1 MKKNILKI
9 LKKNKIKDEEENIIV
24 DSLEFIRLIVD
35 LEESYKIK
43 FDDEDL
49 ILENFSSINRIIEI
63 IKKRK
68 LLNYKNY
75 LNQKIKV
82 KVENL

>member
-43 FDDEDL
+43 FDAKYS
-49 ILENFSSINRIIEI
+49 IPKFSSAV
-63 IKKRK
+63 
-68 LLNYKNY
+68 L
-75 LNQKIKV
+75 
-82 KVENL
+82 

>member
-35 LEESYKIK
+35 LDNFYN
-43 FDDEDL
+43 L
-49 ILENFSSINRIIEI
+49 ITSFF
-63 IKKRK
+63 
-68 LLNYKNY
+68 LLF
-75 LNQKIKV
+75 Q
-82 KVENL
+82 

>member
-49 ILENFSSINRIIEI
+49 ILENFSSINRII
-63 IKKRK
+63 
-68 LLNYKNY
+68 
-75 LNQKIKV
+75 
-82 KVENL
+82 

>member
-1 MKKNILKI
+1 MKKSILKI

-49 ILENFSSINRIIEI
+49 IFENFS
-63 IKKRK
+63 
-68 LLNYKNY
+68 
-75 LNQKIKV
+75 
-82 KVENL
+82 